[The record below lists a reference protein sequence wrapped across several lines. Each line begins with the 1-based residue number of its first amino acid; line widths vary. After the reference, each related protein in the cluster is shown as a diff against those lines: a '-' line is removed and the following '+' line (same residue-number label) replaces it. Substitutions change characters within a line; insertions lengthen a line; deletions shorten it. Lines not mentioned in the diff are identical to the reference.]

1 MEELKQLAK
10 NGPDFDEEPLKKRA
24 QSLAARRLEASSLL
38 EDQNKYAVGLYRH
51 LDSKIQHFG
60 ASTLALRVLL
70 RRAFDVDVVSH
81 DVPLVPLTR
90 SDSSNK
96 HLIHLFPDGCG
107 GGSEVSRRWP

>member
-1 MEELKQLAK
+1 LLKAIYKEEGELMEELKQLAK

-70 RRAFDVDVVSH
+70 APCF
-81 DVPLVPLTR
+81 
-90 SDSSNK
+90 
-96 HLIHLFPDGCG
+96 
-107 GGSEVSRRWP
+107 